1 MEVAHA
7 LNWNRLLSDSK
18 GSANSVVC
26 PWQPNHRI
34 TEATE
39 PTANWFRPLFILV
52 KPFQDLTVLMEQIS
66 RIYCLYLFLIG
77 LSSLIVNRN
86 FWILRK
92 KQCNSFPFFFFL
104 VTFHLPS
111 TSWNHLMST
120 PCLNHLCLCSAVAFG
135 FSTLCL
141 QKKQRW
147 LLHVFWF
154 KSDLFFLSFIQDTT
168 WFIWN
173 YYFKT
178 MLDIIVQYVNPFFF
192 FLKSCWNVWIPGWKD
207 ILLANL

>member
-1 MEVAHA
+1 MIPRVQLIQLFA
-7 LNWNRLLSDSK
+7 L
-18 GSANSVVC
+18 GSQITESF
-26 PWQPNHRI
+26 

-52 KPFQDLTVLMEQIS
+52 KPFQDLTVLMDRIS
-66 RIYCLYLFLIG
+66 RIYCLCLFLVG
-77 LSSLIVNRN
+77 LPSLIVNRN

-92 KQCNSFPFFFFL
+92 KLCNSFPFFFFF

-111 TSWNHLMST
+111 TSWNHLMLT

-147 LLHVFWF
+147 LVHVFWF
-154 KSDLFFLSFIQDTT
+154 KSEL
-168 WFIWN
+168 
-173 YYFKT
+173 
-178 MLDIIVQYVNPFFF
+178 FF
-192 FLKSCWNVWIPGWKD
+192 FLLFKILHDLFEIIILKQCW
-207 ILLANL
+207 IL